1 MHKNRNLALAGA
13 FTALF
18 AAGDAAATNG
28 YFSHAYSVKEKGL
41 AGAGT
46 ALAQDS
52 LAAAANPAGMVDV
65 GNRIDAGVALFS
77 PHRSYTVEGAPS
89 GAPAFGLVPETVD
102 SDSEYFLIPHFG
114 WNRMLDDDR
123 ALGVSVYANG
133 GMNTD
138 WPDSAGGGAGTY
150 FGGFFGGEAETGVD
164 LAQLFVNVSYAQR
177 LNDSTAWGVSP
188 ILAYQRFE
196 ATGLAAFSG
205 FSSDPDNLTDNGHD
219 TSIGYGARIGITSEV
234 QTGLTLGAAYQTEM
248 RMDEFDQYRGLFAE
262 QGGFNIPATMALGLA
277 WETSPATML
286 LLDIQH
292 IWYSDI
298 ASVGHPMAPQQL
310 TTGTQLGSD
319 DGAGFGWE
327 DVTVFKLGYQWVRD
341 EDWTWRVGYS
351 RCDQPIPDSEV
362 LFNILAPGVMEQ
374 HLTAGFTRRL
384 GDAGEW
390 TFAAMY
396 SPEEEVSGA
405 NPLDP
410 GQTITLR
417 MDEWELAASYAWK
430 F

>member
-1 MHKNRNLALAGA
+1 MNRNLVLAGA
-13 FTALF
+13 LAALL

-28 YFSHAYSVKEKGL
+28 YFSHAYSIKEKGL
-41 AGAGT
+41 AGAGA

-52 LAAAANPAGMVDV
+52 LAAATNPAGMIDV

-77 PHRSYTVEGAPS
+77 PHRSYTVSGAPS
-89 GAPAFGLVPETVD
+89 GAPNSFGLTPETVD

-164 LAQLFVNVSYAQR
+164 LAQLFVNLSYAQR
-177 LNDSTAWGVSP
+177 LNDSTAWGLSP

-196 ATGLAAFSG
+196 ATGLAAFGAQG

-219 TSIGYGARIGITSEV
+219 SSFGYGARIGITSEL
-234 QTGLTLGAAYQTEM
+234 QPGLTLGAAYQTEM
-248 RMDEFDQYRGLFAE
+248 QMDEFDKYRGLFAE
-262 QGGFNIPATMALGLA
+262 QGGFDIPATMTLGLA
-277 WETSPATML
+277 WETSPATTL
-286 LLDIQH
+286 LLDVQR

-298 ASVGHPMAPQQL
+298 KSVGAPMLPNLQTA
-310 TTGTQLGSD
+310 QLGND
-319 DGAGFGWE
+319 GGAGFGWE
-327 DVTVFKLGYQWVRD
+327 DVTVIKLGYQWVRD
-341 EDWTWRVGYS
+341 GDWTWRVGYS
-351 RCDQPIPDSEV
+351 RCDQPIPESEV

-390 TFAAMY
+390 SLAAMY
-396 SPEEEVSGA
+396 APEEEVSGA

-410 GQTITLR
+410 GQRITLR